1 MTVLPGIFINAGTF
15 ASLPDYTVI
24 FMLC

>member
-1 MTVLPGIFINAGTF
+1 MPVLPGVFINVGTF